1 MNNKDR
7 NIKIVL
13 LLAVIFHAAIVVAG
27 VYWRFVDGDEGGML
41 VVTREVMNGRVPVLD
56 INAHN
61 QPLLYYFYG
70 AWMNA
75 FGFSIVSG
83 RFLSAVAMFS
93 TGLLLIWAAKR
104 FTEDWTATLLL
115 YLLYISSLT
124 FFKTNLPVKP
134 FALSNVLNFA
144 AFAVLA
150 CAYIKERK
158 FGYKVLII
166 SGLCLGASM
175 GMRLIFILPFV
186 FAFWLV
192 YVMIRE
198 RAGFGEIAK
207 NFSVFT
213 VATTVPIL
221 PAIYLFLKEPAR
233 AYAIW
238 AGIYAQIY
246 LGRGNNPDFVVDVH
260 GAGKYGMIR
269 KGLYEIVTVPDNAF
283 LIIAVIASLI
293 VFFYARKTRVIDS
306 VRARVYLLS
315 ALIFIG
321 IIWVYAN
328 LYGNYLGYVNQLVL
342 FAIFLCAPLA
352 MAVSRRFDLKRLVI
366 AGSVIS
372 VLAVALFYWH
382 YQSKLRTSIFYMFGS
397 KDVIVTPAYV
407 AKASE
412 EIVKRFTKEGD
423 VVLDNWG
430 MFVFE
435 SGRRPVKGFEYPTDS
450 ALFWQLMTDKTKAG
464 KYLFT
469 PEPEL
474 FAMIERKEIP
484 LIILGDGTELEK
496 LLGLGHSPYPLR
508 DVTERY
514 YDLYSKEFV
523 KPTNAWVLF
532 YLPKKD
538 AAMAGK
544 KR

>member
-7 NIKIVL
+7 NIKLVL
-13 LLAVIFHAAIVVAG
+13 LLAVIFHAALIVAG

-41 VVTREVMNGRVPVLD
+41 VVTREVINGRVPVLD

-70 AWMNA
+70 AWMKA

-83 RFLSAVAMFS
+83 RFLSALAMFS
-93 TGLLLIWAAKR
+93 TGLLLIWSVKR

-134 FALSNVLNFA
+134 FALSNFLNLA

-150 CAYIKERK
+150 GAYIKDRK
-158 FGYKVLII
+158 FGYAALII

-198 RAGFGEIAK
+198 GLGLGEISK
-207 NFSVFT
+207 KFSVFT
-213 VATTVPIL
+213 AATTVPIL

-269 KGLYEIVTVPDNAF
+269 KGLYEIITVPDNAF
-283 LIIAVIASLI
+283 LIIAVLVSLC
-293 VFFYARKTRVIDS
+293 VFFYTRKTIDAVRGRVMLF
-306 VRARVYLLS
+306 AG
-315 ALIFIG
+315 LIFLG

-342 FAIFLCAPLA
+342 FAVFLCAPLA
-352 MAVSRRFDLKRLVI
+352 MMVSRRLDLKKLVI
-366 AGSVIS
+366 AGSVLSAI
-372 VLAVALFYWH
+372 AVVLFYWH
-382 YQSKLRTSIFYMFGS
+382 YQQKLRTSIFYMFGS

-407 AKASE
+407 AKESE

-435 SGRRPVKGFEYPTDS
+435 AGRRPVKGFEYPTDS

-496 LLGLGHSPYPLR
+496 LLGLPHSPYPLR

-514 YDLYSKEFV
+514 YDLYSKQFV

-538 AAMAGK
+538 VKGG
-544 KR
+544 R